1 MNSKIISNGILRAIA
16 IIVLISALAMG
27 IYQLK
32 ILLIYIAISGV
43 IALISRPSV
52 RLFKKKL
59 KFSNTLA
66 TTFVMLII
74 IFILGGII
82 SLFIPLLISQGKNLA
97 SINFEALN
105 ENIQKIS
112 NNIFDYFGMENSL
125 SEHSIFNKLFDVQ
138 SITSIINAIIS
149 VLGDLGIGVFS
160 VIFIAF
166 FFIKDG
172 TNISN
177 NFINLIDDKYKE
189 KTRNAINIVKN
200 LLSRYFIGL
209 LLQVSVIFIILTIVL
224 LIFGIKDAVVIAF
237 LCALLN
243 LIPYLGPV
251 VGLFVISILTISN
264 FIDADFFSVIL
275 PKTIYVLCGFLIAQL
290 VDNFFSQPYIFS
302 NSVKSSPLE
311 IFLIIVI
318 GGILF
323 GVLGMVIAVPTYT
336 VLKVVLKAFFPENKI
351 VKLLTKD
358 L

>member
-66 TTFVMLII
+66 TTFAMLII

>member
-16 IIVLISALAMG
+16 IIVLISVFAIG

-32 ILLIYIAISGV
+32 ILLIYITISGV

-74 IFILGGII
+74 ILFLGGII

-105 ENIQKIS
+105 ENIQKFS
-112 NNIFDYFGMENSL
+112 NSVFDYFGMENSL
-125 SEHSIFNKLFDVQ
+125 SEHSIFNKLLDVK
-138 SITSIINAIIS
+138 SITGVINAVIS

-177 NFINLIDDKYKE
+177 NLIDLIEDKYKE
-189 KTRNAINIVKN
+189 KTRNAINIIKN

-209 LLQVSVIFIILTIVL
+209 LLQVSIVFIILTIVL
-224 LIFGIKDAVVIAF
+224 LIFGIKDAIVIAF

-323 GVLGMVIAVPTYT
+323 GILGMVIAVPTYT
-336 VLKVVLKAFFPENKI
+336 VLKVVFKAFFPENKI